1 MGRLDPVEQL
11 RRRERQQSLVAELGR
26 SALTGTPESELVEQA
41 LDAAAEGLG
50 VEHAGLFEPSPDGRT
65 FVAHRTRGWDAKRSE
80 PKSVRKL
87 VAHAFRGGEALVAT
101 DIVAATVRGEPQPL
115 GVLAAYSARPH
126 AFAHDDVVF
135 LRGIA
140 NILAVTAARDRAD
153 EARRRSEEGLGFLAE
168 AGHVLVRTLDYE
180 ATLSSLA
187 RLVVPRLADW
197 LIVDVEE
204 EDGAMRR
211 VAVAAAAPEKQ
222 ALLEELSRLYPP
234 EPGSQ
239 QPAALALARRGAV
252 HFPEFTP
259 ESLRATT
266 RDDHH
271 FALMTKLDPRSAI
284 AVPLVARGRTLGAL
298 TFAWSESGR
307 RYDEIDI
314 ALAEELARRA
324 AVAIDNARLYESES
338 TARARAEAAQRRVE
352 FLSEASH
359 MLSSSLDYGETLTSV
374 ARLAVPHVADW
385 CVFYMLAEDGSIERV
400 AVEHG
405 GGRQDIVRGVLAG
418 HELKPDAPTG
428 APYVIRT
435 GHSELHA
442 EATPVS
448 LASDVEQPEELAAAL
463 AEVQVHS
470 TMCVP
475 LIARGRTLGAILFVS
490 AESRRTFAEED
501 LQLAEDLAVRAALAV
516 DNSRLYRDAEER
528 GEAARALATVGD
540 GVVLVDRNGV
550 IRLWNAAAEAIT
562 RRAAADVRGR
572 RAADVLP
579 DWERLADAIPVGT
592 AAQPSV
598 SPETI
603 PFAIDGREL
612 WLSISGVASAE
623 GVVYAFRDVTED
635 RRLDRLKSD
644 FVATVS
650 HELRTPLAAVYGAA
664 VTLADRDLSGRPDL
678 HRELIAQIVDQT
690 ERLTSIVTDILL
702 ASELEAGRF
711 RLTPGEIDPILVA
724 RAAVEGART
733 RLREG
738 GRLELVAPESLGS
751 LETDAGRLRQVL
763 DNLIENAIK
772 YSPDGARTEVRLEQG
787 NGSIRFSVSD
797 EGVGIPR
804 SELDRVFEKFYRLDP
819 EQTRGVAGTGLGLYV
834 CKELV
839 ERMAGRISV
848 TSILGRGSTFT
859 VELPRS

>member
-26 SALTGTPESELVEQA
+26 SALTGAPQVELVDEA
-41 LDAAAEGLG
+41 LAAAAEGLG
-50 VEHAGLFEPSPDGRT
+50 VEFVGLFEPVPDEHEL
-65 FVAHRTRGWDAKRSE
+65 VARHVRGWDDATRKV
-80 PKSVRKL
+80 PGAVRKL
-87 VAHAFRGGEALVAT
+87 VAHAFRGGESLVAT
-101 DIVAATVRGEPQPL
+101 DIVVAPVRGELQPL
-115 GVLAAYSARPH
+115 GVLVAHSPRPH

-135 LRGIA
+135 LRALA
-140 NILAVTAARDRAD
+140 NLLAVSAARDRAD
-153 EARRRSEEGLGFLAE
+153 EARRRSEEGLEFLAE
-168 AGHVLVRTLDYE
+168 AGHVLVRTLDYK
-180 ATLSSLA
+180 ATLSALA
-187 RLVVPRLADW
+187 RLIVPRLADW
-197 LIVDVEE
+197 LIIDVEGE
-204 EDGAMRR
+204 GGAMER

-234 EPGSQ
+234 GPGSQ
-239 QPAALALARRGAV
+239 QPAALAIGGRSAV

-259 ESLRATT
+259 ASLRATT
-266 RDDHH
+266 RDERH

-284 AVPLVARGRTLGAL
+284 AVPLVAHDRTFGAL

-314 ALAEELARRA
+314 ALAEEIARRA
-324 AVAIDNARLYESES
+324 AVAIANARLYESEAA
-338 TARARAEAAQRRVE
+338 ARTKAEATQRRVE

-359 MLSSSLDYGETLTSV
+359 LLASSLDYGETLTSV
-374 ARLAVPHVADW
+374 ARLAVPRVADW
-385 CVFYMLAEDGSIERV
+385 CLFYMLAEDGSIERV

-405 GGRQDIVRGVLAG
+405 GGLQDAVRRVLAG
-418 HELKPDAPTG
+418 HELKVDAPTG
-428 APYVIRT
+428 VPYVIRT
-435 GHSELHA
+435 GQSELEA

-448 LASDVEQPEELAAAL
+448 LASDVDEPEELAAAL
-463 AEVQVHS
+463 AEVHVHS

-490 AESRRTFAEED
+490 AESGRTFTED
-501 LQLAEDLAVRAALAV
+501 DLRLAEDLGGRAALAV
-516 DNSRLYRDAEER
+516 DNSRLYREAEER
-528 GEAARALATVGD
+528 GQAARALATIGD
-540 GVVLVDRNGV
+540 GVFLVDRFGV

-562 RRAAADVRGR
+562 QLAAADARGR

-579 DWERLADAIPVGT
+579 DWERLADAIPSAT
-592 AAQPSV
+592 QASTV
-598 SPETI
+598 SAETV
-603 PFAIDGREL
+603 PFAIGGREL
-612 WLSISGVASAE
+612 WLSISGVSSVE
-623 GVVYAFRDVTED
+623 GVVYAFRDVTEE
-635 RRLDRLKSD
+635 RRLDRVKSD

-678 HRELIAQIVDQT
+678 QRELIAQIVDQT

-711 RLTPGEIDPILVA
+711 RLTTGEIDPIHVA
-724 RAAVEGART
+724 RAAVEGARP
-733 RLREG
+733 RLPDGARIEF
-738 GRLELVAPESLGS
+738 VAPDSLGS
-751 LETDAGRLRQVL
+751 IETDAGRLRQVL

-772 YSPDGARTEVRLEQG
+772 YSPDGARTEVRIEQG

-797 EGVGIPR
+797 EGVGIPAA
-804 SELDRVFEKFYRLDP
+804 ELDRIFEKFYRLDP

-839 ERMAGRISV
+839 ERMEGRISV
-848 TSILGRGSTFT
+848 SSTPGRGSTFT
-859 VELPRS
+859 VELPR

>member
-1 MGRLDPVEQL
+1 
-11 RRRERQQSLVAELGR
+11 VA
-26 SALTGTPESELVEQA
+26 S
-41 LDAAAEGLG
+41 
-50 VEHAGLFEPSPDGRT
+50 
-65 FVAHRTRGWDAKRSE
+65 
-80 PKSVRKL
+80 
-87 VAHAFRGGEALVAT
+87 
-101 DIVAATVRGEPQPL
+101 DIVAVPVRGEPRAI
-115 GVLAAYSARPH
+115 GVLAAHSPRPN
-126 AFAHDDVVF
+126 AFAHDDVNF
-135 LRGIA
+135 LRAIV
-140 NILAVTAARDRAD
+140 NVLAVTTARDRSD
-153 EARRRSEEGLGFLAE
+153 EARYRSEEGLRFLAE
-168 AGHVLVRTLDYE
+168 AGHALVRTLDYE
-180 ATLSSLA
+180 ATLSALA

-197 LIVDVEE
+197 FIVDVED

-234 EPGSQ
+234 GPGSK
-239 QPAALALARRGAV
+239 QPAALAVTRGAAV
-252 HFPEFTP
+252 HFSEFTP
-259 ESLRATT
+259 KSLRATT

-271 FALMTKLDPRSAI
+271 FELMTKLDPRSAI
-284 AVPLVARGRTLGAL
+284 AVPLVARDRTLGAL

-307 RYDEIDI
+307 RYDEVDI
-314 ALAEELARRA
+314 ALAEEVARRA
-324 AVAIDNARLYESES
+324 AIAIDNARLYESEAS
-338 TARARAEAAQRRVE
+338 ARTQAEAAQHRVE
-352 FLSEASH
+352 FLSEASQ
-359 MLSSSLDYGETLTSV
+359 LLASSLDYGETLTSV
-374 ARLAVPHVADW
+374 ARLAAPRVADW
-385 CVFYMLAEDGSIERV
+385 CLFYMLADDGTIERI

-405 GGRQDIVRGVLAG
+405 GGRQDVIRRVLAG

-428 APYVIRT
+428 VPYVIRT
-435 GHSELHA
+435 GHSELQA

-448 LASDVEQPEELAAAL
+448 LASDVDDPEELAAAL
-463 AEVQVHS
+463 EEVHVHS

-490 AESRRTFAEED
+490 AESGRTYAEED
-501 LQLAEDLAVRAALAV
+501 LQLAEDLAGRAALAV
-516 DNSRLYRDAEER
+516 DNSRLYREAEER

-540 GVVLVDRNGV
+540 GVFLVDRTGV

-562 RRAAADVRGR
+562 RLAATDVRGR

-579 DWERLADAIPVGT
+579 DWERLADAIPVGS
-592 AAQPSV
+592 AAQAPTV
-598 SPETI
+598 SPETV

-623 GVVYAFRDVTED
+623 GIVYAFRDVTED

-678 HRELIAQIVDQT
+678 QRELIAQIVDQT

-711 RLTPGEIDPILVA
+711 RLTPGEIDPIHVA
-724 RAAVEGART
+724 RAAVEGARP
-733 RLREG
+733 RLPEG
-738 GRLELVAPESLGS
+738 GRLDLIAPESLGS
-751 LETDAGRLRQVL
+751 IETDAGRLRQVL

-772 YSPDGARTEVRLEQG
+772 YSPEGARTEVRLER
-787 NGSIRFSVSD
+787 GSGFVRFSVSD

-804 SELDRVFEKFYRLDP
+804 GELERVFEKFYRLDP
-819 EQTRGVAGTGLGLYV
+819 EQTRGIAGTGLGLYV

-839 ERMAGRISV
+839 ERMDGRISV
-848 TSILGRGSTFT
+848 TSLLGRGSTFT
-859 VELPRS
+859 VELPVS